1 MNCCNQWERPDEA
14 IKLDGNRLFQWDL
27 NRRVII
33 DDPTIQY
40 VHMARQSDAVALT
53 LKTFEEDGI
62 LYADIP
68 NLLLQTGERIYVYAI
83 KNGDTVYKTWF
94 GVMDRPKPSD
104 YLYEPTEVETIET
117 LKQWVLDKFKE
128 IGSGDYADLSNKPSI
143 NDVELVGNKTLDDLN
158 ITVPSKD
165 EVINHLKRS

>member
-1 MNCCNQWERPDEA
+1 MNCCDYWERPSEA
-14 IKLDGNRLFQWDL
+14 IKLDGDRLYQWDL

-33 DDPTIQY
+33 DDPTILY
-40 VHMARQSDAVALT
+40 VHMARKSDAVALT

-62 LYADIP
+62 IYADIP
-68 NLLLQTGERIYVYAI
+68 NMLLQTGERIYVYAI
-83 KNGDTVYKTWF
+83 KNGDTVYETWF
-94 GVMDRPKPSD
+94 GVKDRPKPSD

-128 IGSGDYADLSNKPSI
+128 IGSGDYNDLSNKPKV
-143 NDVELVGNKTLDDLN
+143 NNTELTGNKSLGDLG